1 MSEQPVDSAPEAAKP
16 TQADLE
22 ARKTAFANASA
33 KGGSAEEILANS
45 KAFYAFLTGTDAS

>member
-1 MSEQPVDSAPEAAKP
+1 MADQP

-33 KGGSAEEILANS
+33 KGGSAEEILANAQ
-45 KAFYAFLTGTDAS
+45 AFYAFLTGADTP

>member
-1 MSEQPVDSAPEAAKP
+1 MSEQPVEAAAKP

-45 KAFYAFLTGTDAS
+45 KAFYAFLTGTGES